1 MEMTL
6 NDISTEKE
14 QKNFV
19 TKIKSLIAFKS
30 LRAKILFGFSL
41 LILMVAGL
49 TFEGYFALLE
59 SNKSVE
65 ELADYHVSLI
75 IANERAAFSL
85 ARRSTNVRA
94 YLMTGEERYRDM
106 FVENAE
112 ENQPYFDRMSQL
124 IPGEEIDQLVQTHDE
139 WTQQMLTTV
148 FDVYAAGDPIQ
159 AEANLGELAPTTTAL
174 LNQLSERAVNRE
186 QQIEQLSSDVIAS
199 GQHSMVLDLI
209 ISVVAIVISIIIALV
224 TARSIAKPINKVV
237 DKVAL
242 ITNGELHTAP
252 LDIQTADETG
262 KLAVSINEMETS
274 LRQII
279 TDISDASY
287 QLTLNSKELSESAQE
302 VMSGTDQVAMTMQE
316 LAVGSETQAGSAS
329 KLSVI
334 MDSFVQM
341 VSQTSDNGEAIT
353 GLSSKVLEDTSRGK
367 ELMDE
372 SEQQMHKIDQL
383 VQDSVTR
390 VDKLDA
396 QTQEISNLVE
406 IIQAIA
412 NQTNLLALNAAIEAA
427 RAGEQGKGFAVV
439 ADEVRKLAEEV
450 NASVNEITGFVG
462 TIQAESKNVSESLQ
476 AGYKEVAEGSL
487 KISETGRTF
496 STITKSLH
504 TMSDRISS
512 INTSLQEIEHNTID
526 MNTSIEE
533 IASVS
538 EESAAGVEQTS
549 ASTQQINSSM
559 EEVAGDGGKVSQLVA
574 LAENMDKIV
583 SNFTL

>member
-1 MEMTL
+1 
-6 NDISTEKE
+6 
-14 QKNFV
+14 
-19 TKIKSLIAFKS
+19 
-30 LRAKILFGFSL
+30 
-41 LILMVAGL
+41 
-49 TFEGYFALLE
+49 
-59 SNKSVE
+59 
-65 ELADYHVSLI
+65 
-75 IANERAAFSL
+75 
-85 ARRSTNVRA
+85 
-94 YLMTGEERYRDM
+94 
-106 FVENAE
+106 
-112 ENQPYFDRMSQL
+112 
-124 IPGEEIDQLVQTHDE
+124 
-139 WTQQMLTTV
+139 MLTNV
-148 FDVYAAGDPIQ
+148 FDVYAAGDPAL

-174 LNQLSERAVNRE
+174 LNELSDRAVARE
-186 QQIEQLSSDVIAS
+186 QQINQMRSDMIAS
-199 GQHSMVLDLI
+199 GQQSMIFDLI
-209 ISVVAIVISIIIALV
+209 ISVIVIVISIVIALV

-252 LDIQTADETG
+252 LNIQAADETG
-262 KLAVSINEMETS
+262 KLASSINEMETS

-279 TDISDASY
+279 TNISDASY

-353 GLSSKVLEDTSRGK
+353 SLSSKVLEDTTKGK

-372 SEQQMHKIDQL
+372 SEQQMHKIDKL
-383 VQDSVTR
+383 VKDSVTR

-450 NASVNEITGFVG
+450 NTSVKEITGFVG
-462 TIQAESKNVSESLQ
+462 TIQAESKNVSKSLQ
-476 AGYKEVAEGSL
+476 AGYKEVAEGSI

-496 STITKSLH
+496 NTITQSLH
-504 TMSDRISS
+504 RMSDRITD
-512 INTSLQEIEHNTID
+512 INTSLQDIEHNTID

-549 ASTQQINSSM
+549 ASAQQISSSM
-559 EEVAGDGGKVSQLVA
+559 EEVAGNGGKVSQLVA
-574 LAENMDKIV
+574 FAENMDKIV

>member
-1 MEMTL
+1 
-6 NDISTEKE
+6 
-14 QKNFV
+14 
-19 TKIKSLIAFKS
+19 
-30 LRAKILFGFSL
+30 
-41 LILMVAGL
+41 
-49 TFEGYFALLE
+49 
-59 SNKSVE
+59 
-65 ELADYHVSLI
+65 
-75 IANERAAFSL
+75 
-85 ARRSTNVRA
+85 
-94 YLMTGEERYRDM
+94 
-106 FVENAE
+106 
-112 ENQPYFDRMSQL
+112 
-124 IPGEEIDQLVQTHDE
+124 
-139 WTQQMLTTV
+139 MLTKV
-148 FDVYAAGDPIQ
+148 FDVYAAGDPAL

-174 LNQLSERAVNRE
+174 LNELSDRAVARE
-186 QQIEQLSSDVIAS
+186 QQINQMRSDMIAS
-199 GQHSMVLDLI
+199 GQQSMIFDLI
-209 ISVVAIVISIIIALV
+209 ISVIVIVISIVIALV

-252 LDIQTADETG
+252 LNIQAADETG
-262 KLAVSINEMETS
+262 KLTSSINEMETS

-279 TDISDASY
+279 TNISDASY

-341 VSQTSDNGEAIT
+341 VNQTSDNGEAIT
-353 GLSSKVLEDTSRGK
+353 SLSSKVLEDTTKGK

-372 SEQQMHKIDQL
+372 SEQQMHKIDKL
-383 VQDSVTR
+383 VKDSVTR

-450 NASVNEITGFVG
+450 NTSVKEITGFVG
-462 TIQAESKNVSESLQ
+462 TIQAESKNVSEYLQ
-476 AGYKEVAEGSL
+476 AGYKEVAEGSI

-496 STITKSLH
+496 NTITQSLH
-504 TMSDRISS
+504 RMSDRITD
-512 INTSLQEIEHNTID
+512 INTSFQHIEHNTID

-549 ASTQQINSSM
+549 ASAQQISSSM
-559 EEVAGDGGKVSQLVA
+559 DEVAGNGGKVSQLVA
-574 LAENMDKIV
+574 LAENMDNIV